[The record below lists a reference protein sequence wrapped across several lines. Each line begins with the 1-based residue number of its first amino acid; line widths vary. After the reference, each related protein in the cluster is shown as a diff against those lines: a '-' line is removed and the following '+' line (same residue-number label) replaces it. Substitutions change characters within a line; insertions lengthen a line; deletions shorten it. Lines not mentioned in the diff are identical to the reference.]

1 MKVARAKS
9 FAGWALA
16 ALVLP
21 GAPPRADAQGA
32 PPLPPTTMPTPGE
45 AVPCDRC
52 GTIQSIR
59 QVTSKDQWTPLGT
72 VSSSGT
78 GGSDLAPRAV
88 TQFQIGRD
96 MSKQGTV
103 LLGSAGGAAY
113 QSRPSGLNA
122 ARWEVVVRMD
132 DGSPRTVTQNYQPL
146 MRSGDR
152 VHVYG
157 TQVEL
162 L

>member
-21 GAPPRADAQGA
+21 GAPARVEAQVA
-32 PPLPPTTMPTPGE
+32 PPLPPTTVPNPGE
-45 AVPCDRC
+45 TIPCDRC
-52 GTIQSIR
+52 GTIQTIR

-72 VSSSGT
+72 VASSGT

-88 TQFQIGRD
+88 TQYQIGRD
-96 MSKQGTV
+96 LSKQGTV
-103 LLGSAGGAAY
+103 LLGAAGGAAY

-132 DGSPRTVTQNYQPL
+132 EGSPRTVTQNYQPL
-146 MRSGDR
+146 MQPGDR
-152 VHVYG
+152 VRVYG
-157 TQVEL
+157 TQLEL